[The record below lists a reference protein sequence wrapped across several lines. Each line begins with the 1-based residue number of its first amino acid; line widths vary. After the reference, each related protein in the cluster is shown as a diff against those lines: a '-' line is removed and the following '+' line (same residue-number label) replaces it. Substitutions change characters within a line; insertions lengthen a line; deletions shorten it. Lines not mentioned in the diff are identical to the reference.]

1 MPTLET
7 WLTHVMQFTVGAS
20 IALAIKSDLD
30 HYTMNTSSSSS
41 SRRSSSS
48 TRRVRLSNHVQ
59 VHALERSGSFEEA
72 EADLFY
78 TRQEVQAFRSNFQ
91 ACVQQLEQ
99 QQQDKEKLM
108 KQPLYLGRDNNS
120 DDDNDNDD
128 SNDDVTSFY
137 AKHAAEGWGL
147 EHAALRRQAA
157 AAQHEELLDRI
168 LDIQESII
176 HTNNKEEA
184 IRAVS
189 EQITKSAK
197 RFAQKIA
204 QVGAQAA

>member
-1 MPTLET
+1 
-7 WLTHVMQFTVGAS
+7 MQFTVTVGAS
-20 IALAIKSDLD
+20 IALTIKSDFD
-30 HYTMNTSSSSS
+30 HYTMNASSSSS
-41 SRRSSSS
+41 RRRSSSS

-59 VHALERSGSFEEA
+59 VHALERTKEA

-91 ACVQQLEQ
+91 ACVQQLQEQ
-99 QQQDKEKLM
+99 QQQEKEKPM
-108 KQPLYLGRDNNS
+108 KQPLHLGRDNDS
-120 DDDNDNDD
+120 DGDNDND
-128 SNDDVTSFY
+128 SNDDDVTSFY

>member
-1 MPTLET
+1 
-7 WLTHVMQFTVGAS
+7 MQFTVTVGAS
-20 IALAIKSDLD
+20 TALAIKSDVHTL
-30 HYTMNTSSSSS
+30 HFRLITMNTSSSS

-59 VHALERSGSFEEA
+59 VHALERTKEA

-91 ACVQQLEQ
+91 ACVQQLQEQ
-99 QQQDKEKLM
+99 QQQEKEKLL
-108 KQPLYLGRDNNS
+108 KQPLYLGKDNDS
-120 DDDNDNDD
+120 DDDNDNE

-168 LDIQESII
+168 LDIQESIVLI
-176 HTNNKEEA
+176 NPSEKEEA

>member
-1 MPTLET
+1 
-7 WLTHVMQFTVGAS
+7 
-20 IALAIKSDLD
+20 
-30 HYTMNTSSSSS
+30 MNTSSSS

-59 VHALERSGSFEEA
+59 VHALERTKEA

-91 ACVQQLEQ
+91 ACVQQLQEQ
-99 QQQDKEKLM
+99 QQQEKEKLL
-108 KQPLYLGRDNNS
+108 KQPLYLGKDNDS
-120 DDDNDNDD
+120 DDDNDNE